1 MMVRVVLVRV
11 LTEASCLGGGGGGG
25 EGGRVVL
32 GASCPV
38 SSESYQVS

>member
-25 EGGRVVL
+25 GRGGELSWGRVVL
-32 GASCPV
+32 FPQRATK
-38 SSESYQVS
+38 